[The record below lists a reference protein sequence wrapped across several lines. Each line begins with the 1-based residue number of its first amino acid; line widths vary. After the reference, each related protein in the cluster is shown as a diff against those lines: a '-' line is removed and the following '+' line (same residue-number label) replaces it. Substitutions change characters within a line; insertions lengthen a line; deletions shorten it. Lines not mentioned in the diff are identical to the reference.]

1 MQPEGGKSKM
11 SHPGNTPKAF
21 TGEDGSPEKHRSDSL
36 TTGKTGQ
43 LVEVYHK
50 CGSVSRGQLQHGA
63 DGIVLEMPSALM
75 LLAIG
80 EFERI
85 PPTKTV
91 IVPAGEISKIE
102 YVEKHRWRRGEE
114 EDQLLCAL
122 SSAYNHMDLIAHDD
136 APLPLVYC
144 CLFDISS
151 FLFMS
156 TGEDGSP
163 EKHRSDSLTTGKTGQ
178 LIEVYHK
185 CGSMSRG
192 QLQHGADG
200 IVLEM
205 PFAYLKRV
213 TGEIERIPP
222 IKTVFVPTDEILE
235 VVYVEK
241 HRWLMGGG
249 DLLPEFVDAV
259 FSTRGLDT
267 RNLYGAKIIP
277 SVQDYEPRD
286 LGNLEIEQMTR
297 EARQVTNVAND
308 VPLDI
313 PTHRYGP
320 GSFDIH
326 GLPNLYLGTVVGL
339 LGGKSTG
346 KTTCLKILAGQLKPN
361 LGRFEDPPEWDEIID
376 HFDTEHIRTYLT
388 RLQTN
393 TLNVALKSQDLTVYR
408 SSLTVRTSLEES
420 KGTGFDSM
428 EELIEDLDMTS
439 MLDTC
444 VTDLSDAELQRF
456 AIASTI
462 VQMADVY
469 LFDEPTIFLDARQKY
484 QVARVILS
492 VVKPD
497 RYVCITDNDMS
508 VLDLV
513 CDHILYTGEETTSGE
528 VHLDHYPLTLEEL
541 SEEIVTPP
549 TYRYPETV
557 VKGFGTFSLH
567 VMGGDLRSSEITVVL
582 GNMHTGKT
590 LFLEWLNRISVG
602 QDFSHKDQKMI
613 KCENRHDTVAT
624 HLYRLIRFS
633 SLDRVFQELV
643 LKPLGIVK
651 ILDKRIKEV
660 SQSTLQ
666 KIAIATC
673 LGQVAHLTQGRGLY
687 RQTIKRFIAYSRK
700 AALVVEQDFM
710 MATYLADRVI
720 VVQGEPGVQSTVNSP
735 VLMSNGVNQYLSD
748 LNITCRTNRFTSL
761 ARMNKPR
768 SVEDEEQK
776 TGGHFFEDLG
786 RPVKNLGRVED

>member
-1 MQPEGGKSKM
+1 MFSCPCLQDVGANFGNCFKLKREARELIIRSCRFAVL
-11 SHPGNTPKAF
+11 PGEQIPMYFLWQA
-21 TGEDGSPEKHRSDSL
+21 TGSSL
-36 TTGKTGQ
+36 SLSTKW
-43 LVEVYHK
+43 
-50 CGSVSRGQLQHGA
+50 SGA
-63 DGIVLEMPSALM
+63 DDPMPLMGCVLVVN
-75 LLAIG
+75 
-80 EFERI
+80 
-85 PPTKTV
+85 KV
-91 IVPAGEISKIE
+91 
-102 YVEKHRWRRGEE
+102 
-114 EDQLLCAL
+114 
-122 SSAYNHMDLIAHDD
+122 
-136 APLPLVYC
+136 
-144 CLFDISS
+144 
-151 FLFMS
+151 
-156 TGEDGSP
+156 DGSP

-205 PFAYLKRV
+205 PSALMLLDGSPEKHRSDSLTTGKTGQLIEVYHKCGSMSRGQLQHGADGIVLEMPSALMLLDGSPEKHRSDSLTTGKTGQLIEVYHKCGSMSRGQLQHGADV

-222 IKTVFVPTDEILE
+222 IKTVFVPTDEVLE

-267 RNLYGAKIIP
+267 QKLYGAK
-277 SVQDYEPRD
+277 
-286 LGNLEIEQMTR
+286 
-297 EARQVTNVAND
+297 EARQPTNVAND

-497 RYVCITDNDMS
+497 
-508 VLDLV
+508 
-513 CDHILYTGEETTSGE
+513 
-528 VHLDHYPLTLEEL
+528 

-557 VKGFGTFSLH
+557 VKGGTFSLH

-582 GNMHTGKT
+582 GNTHTGKT

-613 KCENRHDTVAT
+613 KCEKRHDTVAT

-633 SLDRVFQELV
+633 LVDRVFQELV
-643 LKPLGIVK
+643 LKPLGIAK

-673 LGQVAHLTQGRGLY
+673 LGQEGARVFLLDEPSIHLDARE
-687 RQTIKRFIAYSRK
+687 RVIAAQTIKRFIAYSRT

-735 VLMSNGVNQYLSD
+735 VLMANGVNQYLSD
-748 LNITCRTNRFTSL
+748 LNITCRTDRFTSL

-776 TGGHFFEDLG
+776 TRGHFFEDLG
-786 RPVKNLGRVED
+786 RPVKNLGRVEDLV

>member
-1 MQPEGGKSKM
+1 
-11 SHPGNTPKAF
+11 
-21 TGEDGSPEKHRSDSL
+21 
-36 TTGKTGQ
+36 
-43 LVEVYHK
+43 
-50 CGSVSRGQLQHGA
+50 
-63 DGIVLEMPSALM
+63 
-75 LLAIG
+75 
-80 EFERI
+80 
-85 PPTKTV
+85 
-91 IVPAGEISKIE
+91 
-102 YVEKHRWRRGEE
+102 
-114 EDQLLCAL
+114 
-122 SSAYNHMDLIAHDD
+122 
-136 APLPLVYC
+136 
-144 CLFDISS
+144 
-151 FLFMS
+151 
-156 TGEDGSP
+156 
-163 EKHRSDSLTTGKTGQ
+163 
-178 LIEVYHK
+178 
-185 CGSMSRG
+185 
-192 QLQHGADG
+192 
-200 IVLEM
+200 M

-267 RNLYGAKIIP
+267 RNLYGAK
-277 SVQDYEPRD
+277 
-286 LGNLEIEQMTR
+286 

-673 LGQVAHLTQGRGLY
+673 LGQVAHLEGARVFLLDEPSIHLDA
-687 RQTIKRFIAYSRK
+687 RERVIAAQTIKRFIAYSRK

>member
-1 MQPEGGKSKM
+1 M
-11 SHPGNTPKAF
+11 
-21 TGEDGSPEKHRSDSL
+21 
-36 TTGKTGQ
+36 
-43 LVEVYHK
+43 
-50 CGSVSRGQLQHGA
+50 
-63 DGIVLEMPSALM
+63 
-75 LLAIG
+75 
-80 EFERI
+80 
-85 PPTKTV
+85 
-91 IVPAGEISKIE
+91 
-102 YVEKHRWRRGEE
+102 
-114 EDQLLCAL
+114 
-122 SSAYNHMDLIAHDD
+122 
-136 APLPLVYC
+136 
-144 CLFDISS
+144 
-151 FLFMS
+151 
-156 TGEDGSP
+156 
-163 EKHRSDSLTTGKTGQ
+163 
-178 LIEVYHK
+178 
-185 CGSMSRG
+185 
-192 QLQHGADG
+192 
-200 IVLEM
+200 
-205 PFAYLKRV
+205 
-213 TGEIERIPP
+213 
-222 IKTVFVPTDEILE
+222 
-235 VVYVEK
+235 
-241 HRWLMGGG
+241 
-249 DLLPEFVDAV
+249 
-259 FSTRGLDT
+259 
-267 RNLYGAKIIP
+267 
-277 SVQDYEPRD
+277 
-286 LGNLEIEQMTR
+286 
-297 EARQVTNVAND
+297 
-308 VPLDI
+308 
-313 PTHRYGP
+313 
-320 GSFDIH
+320 
-326 GLPNLYLGTVVGL
+326 
-339 LGGKSTG
+339 
-346 KTTCLKILAGQLKPN
+346 
-361 LGRFEDPPEWDEIID
+361 
-376 HFDTEHIRTYLT
+376 
-388 RLQTN
+388 
-393 TLNVALKSQDLTVYR
+393 ALKSQDLTVYR

-673 LGQVAHLTQGRGLY
+673 LGQEGARVFLLDEPSIHLDARE
-687 RQTIKRFIAYSRK
+687 RVIAAQTIKRFIAYSRK

-748 LNITCRTNRFTSL
+748 LNITCRSNRFTSL

>member
-50 CGSVSRGQLQHGA
+50 CGSV
-63 DGIVLEMPSALM
+63 
-75 LLAIG
+75 
-80 EFERI
+80 
-85 PPTKTV
+85 
-91 IVPAGEISKIE
+91 
-102 YVEKHRWRRGEE
+102 
-114 EDQLLCAL
+114 
-122 SSAYNHMDLIAHDD
+122 
-136 APLPLVYC
+136 
-144 CLFDISS
+144 
-151 FLFMS
+151 
-156 TGEDGSP
+156 
-163 EKHRSDSLTTGKTGQ
+163 
-178 LIEVYHK
+178 
-185 CGSMSRG
+185 SRG

-286 LGNLEIEQMTR
+286 LGNLEIEQMTL
-297 EARQVTNVAND
+297 EARQFTNVAND

-528 VHLDHYPLTLEEL
+528 VHLDHYPLTLEEI

-673 LGQVAHLTQGRGLY
+673 LGQEGARVFLLDEPSIHLDARE
-687 RQTIKRFIAYSRK
+687 RVIAAQTIKRFIAYSRK